1 MMIRFTLVAMSALIS
16 LLMWTKSAAAND
28 ELLERLTLP
37 KGYEISYFAK
47 NVENARQLA
56 VSSSGVVYAGSRK
69 AGKVYALI
77 DHNQDGV
84 ADRQIVL
91 AKNLNMPSGLAL
103 YQGDLYV
110 AEVHRII
117 RFKSID
123 KQLSK
128 PSFEVV
134 FDNLPTDRHHG
145 WKFIRF
151 TESGELLVPVGVPCN
166 VCAEDEKYGRIFS
179 LNLQSKKLTTVAQGV
194 RNSVGFDI
202 NPQSGALWFSDN
214 GRDMM
219 GDDIPPDE
227 INRVSFDGE
236 HFGFPYVHGGSVLD
250 PEFAKGKT
258 LADMQK
264 YTMPKLAL
272 QAHVAPLGIHFY
284 RGKQFAKALHNRLF
298 VAEHGSW
305 NRSKKVGYRV
315 MMATIKEGEVAA
327 YEPFISGFLDKEQTL
342 GRPVAFAELV
352 DGSLLVSDDYANAI
366 YRVRYNNK

>member
-1 MMIRFTLVAMSALIS
+1 MLRHILITAS
-16 LLMWTKSAAAND
+16 LIGSTFSYGAD
-28 ELLERLTLP
+28 ELLSRLTLP
-37 KGYEISYFAK
+37 KGYEVSYFAK
-47 NVENARQLA
+47 NVDNARQLA
-56 VSSSGVVYAGSRK
+56 VSKSGVVYAGSRK
-69 AGKVYALI
+69 AGNLYALI
-77 DHNQDGV
+77 DNNQDGV
-84 ADRQIVL
+84 ADRKIVL
-91 AKNLNMPSGLAL
+91 AQGLNMPSGIAL
-103 YQGDLYV
+103 HNGDLYV
-110 AEVHRII
+110 AEVNRII
-117 RFKSID
+117 RFKNID
-123 KQLSK
+123 KQLPK

-134 FDNLPTDRHHG
+134 FDKLPTERHHG

-151 TESGELLVPVGVPCN
+151 TDDGELLIPVGVPCN
-166 VCAEDEKYGRIFS
+166 VCAEDERFGRIFS
-179 LNLQSKKLTTVAQGV
+179 LNLQTKKLTTIAQGV

-227 INRVSFDGE
+227 INRVSFEGE

-250 PEFAKGKT
+250 PEFGKGKT
-258 LADMQK
+258 LVDMQK
-264 YTMPKLAL
+264 YTAPKLAL

-284 RGKQFAKALHNRLF
+284 RGKQFAKDMHNKLL

-315 MMATIKEGEVAA
+315 MMATIKEGEITA

-342 GRPVAFAELV
+342 GRPVALAELA
-352 DGSLLVSDDYANAI
+352 DGSLLVSDDFANAI